1 MWKSLL
7 LVGVSIL
14 PLRAE
19 SACTGKDL
27 QGRYVGLVA
36 GLATGELPAGFWF
49 SCNFRV
55 KASGLATGSCLLPTG
70 ATVPIDP
77 VRFSVRP
84 NCSVS
89 GTSVSGISS
98 YSLRMQPHKRGL
110 IGRFRVDD
118 GVNVLEGPVV
128 AVKRGK

>member
-27 QGRYVGLVA
+27 QGRYVILIA
-36 GLATGELPAGFWF
+36 GELSGTAFW
-49 SCNFRV
+49 SRCNFRV
-55 KASGLATGSCLLPTG
+55 KASGRATGSCLSSTG
-70 ATVPIDP
+70 ATAPIDP
-77 VRFSVRP
+77 IRFSVRP
-84 NCSVS
+84 SCSVS
-89 GTSVSGISS
+89 GTSANGTASFL
-98 YSLRMQPHKRGL
+98 LRILPHKRGL
-110 IGRFRVDD
+110 IGKFLVND
-118 GVNVLEGPVV
+118 GVNVIEGPVV

>member
-27 QGRYVGLVA
+27 QGRYVSLIG
-36 GLATGELPAGFWF
+36 GELSGFW
-49 SCNFRV
+49 SRCDFRV
-55 KASGLATGSCLLPTG
+55 KASGLATGSCSSTAPG
-70 ATVPIDP
+70 ATGPIDP
-77 VRFSVRP
+77 IQLSVSP
-84 NCSVS
+84 SCSVS
-89 GTSVSGISS
+89 GRNSNTSF
-98 YSLRMQPHKRGL
+98 SLRIQPHKRGL
-110 IGRFRVDD
+110 IGRFRADD
-118 GVNVLEGPVV
+118 GVNVIDEGPVV

>member
-27 QGRYVGLVA
+27 QGRYVGLA
-36 GLATGELPAGFWF
+36 AGELSGVWF
-49 SCNFRV
+49 GCNFRV
-55 KASGLATGSCLLPTG
+55 KASGLTTGSCLFSTG
-70 ATVPIDP
+70 ATGPLDPIQ
-77 VRFSVRP
+77 FSVSRS
-84 NCSVS
+84 CSVS

-118 GVNVLEGPVV
+118 GVNDVIEGPVV

>member
-27 QGRYVGLVA
+27 QGRYVSLIG
-36 GLATGELPAGFWF
+36 GELSGFW
-49 SCNFRV
+49 SRCDFRV
-55 KASGLATGSCLLPTG
+55 KASGLATGSCSSTAPGGTG
-70 ATVPIDP
+70 PIDP
-77 VRFSVRP
+77 IQFSVSP
-84 NCSVS
+84 SCSVS
-89 GTSVSGISS
+89 GTSANGTAS
-98 YSLRMQPHKRGL
+98 YSLRIQPHKQGL
-110 IGRFRVDD
+110 IGQFRVDD
-118 GVNVLEGPVV
+118 GVNVIEGPVV

>member
-27 QGRYVGLVA
+27 QGRYESLIA
-36 GLATGELPAGFWF
+36 GELSGFWSKCDF
-49 SCNFRV
+49 SVNAR
-55 KASGLATGSCLLPTG
+55 GLIRGSCLSSTG
-70 ATVPIDP
+70 VTGPIDP
-77 VRFSVRP
+77 VRLSVSP
-84 NCSVS
+84 SCSVS
-89 GTSVSGISS
+89 GTSANGVFS
-98 YSLRMQPHKRGL
+98 YSLRIPPHKRGL
-110 IGRFRVDD
+110 IGRFRATD
-118 GVNVLEGPVV
+118 GVNVLEGPLV

>member
-27 QGRYVGLVA
+27 QGRYVGLIA
-36 GLATGELPAGFWF
+36 GELSGTVFW
-49 SCNFRV
+49 SRCNFRV
-55 KASGLATGSCLLPTG
+55 KASGRATGSCLSSTG
-70 ATVPIDP
+70 ATGPIDP
-77 VRFSVRP
+77 IQFSVSP
-84 NCSVS
+84 SCSVS
-89 GTSVSGISS
+89 GTHANGTTS
-98 YSLRMQPHKRGL
+98 YSLRIQPHKRGL
-110 IGRFRVDD
+110 IGQFRVDD
-118 GVNVLEGPVV
+118 GVNVVEGPVV

>member
-27 QGRYVGLVA
+27 QGRYVSLIASEVSGVWA
-36 GLATGELPAGFWF
+36 R
-49 SCNFRV
+49 CDFRV
-55 KASGLATGSCLLPTG
+55 NASGLTTGSCLSPTG
-70 ATVPIDP
+70 ATAPLDP
-77 VRFSVRP
+77 YKLSVSP
-84 NCSVS
+84 SCSVS
-89 GTSVSGISS
+89 GTNASGISS
-98 YSLRMQPHKRGL
+98 VSLKMQPHKRGL
-110 IGRFRVDD
+110 IGRFRADD
-118 GVNVLEGPVV
+118 GVNVDEGPVV

>member
-27 QGRYVGLVA
+27 QGRYVGLAA
-36 GLATGELPAGFWF
+36 GLAAGELPAVWF
-49 SCNFRV
+49 RCDFRV
-55 KASGLATGSCLLPTG
+55 KASGRATGSCLFSTG
-70 ATVPIDP
+70 ATGPLDPIQ
-77 VRFSVRP
+77 FSVSP
-84 NCSVS
+84 SCSVS

-110 IGRFRVDD
+110 IGQFRVDD
-118 GVNVLEGPVV
+118 GVNVIEGPVV

>member
-27 QGRYVGLVA
+27 QGRYVSLVA
-36 GLATGELPAGFWF
+36 GELSGTAFWF
-49 SCNFRV
+49 RCNFRV
-55 KASGLATGSCLLPTG
+55 KASGRATGSCLSFTG

-77 VRFSVRP
+77 IQFSVSP
-84 NCSVS
+84 SCSVS
-89 GTSVSGISS
+89 GTNADGTAS

-110 IGRFRVDD
+110 IGQFRVDD
-118 GVNVLEGPVV
+118 GVNVIEVLVV